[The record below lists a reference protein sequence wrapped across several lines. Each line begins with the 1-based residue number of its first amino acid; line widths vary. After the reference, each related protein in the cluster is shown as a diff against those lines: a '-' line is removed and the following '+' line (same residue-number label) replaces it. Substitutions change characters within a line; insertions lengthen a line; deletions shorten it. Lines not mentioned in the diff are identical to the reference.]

1 MSANINGFSFPSYFS
16 LAPYER
22 RVIELLRNSK
32 DKRARKLAKKRV
44 RLPPKTHT
52 YNLQRPALRHNR
64 ILTAVF
70 QLGTFGRAKRKVD
83 ELQRVIAESRRAH

>member
-1 MSANINGFSFPSYFS
+1 VKEVSG

-44 RLPPKTHT
+44 HFPFPDAHQSYR
-52 YNLQRPALRHNR
+52 Y
-64 ILTAVF
+64 LTIQ
-70 QLGTFGRAKRKVD
+70 QLGTFGRAKAKVE
-83 ELQRVIAESRRAH
+83 ELTNVIAESRRAGH